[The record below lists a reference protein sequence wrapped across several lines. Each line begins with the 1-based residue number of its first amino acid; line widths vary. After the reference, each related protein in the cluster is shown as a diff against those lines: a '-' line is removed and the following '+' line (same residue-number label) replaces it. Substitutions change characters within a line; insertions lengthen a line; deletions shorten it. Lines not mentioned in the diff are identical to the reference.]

1 MNIAPERRKGS
12 EYTEDLNRILTGDF
26 ENPIKTC

>member
-1 MNIAPERRKGS
+1 MNIARKRRKGS
-12 EYTEDLNRILTGDF
+12 SYREDLNRILTGDF